1 MIQTPFWSSISS
13 LSARNFV
20 RYRLISTLL
29 LFARLSILTA
39 MTGGVL
45 TRRYEFC
52 LSVMRRRIWF
62 SEAIAAYERL
72 REFKSR
78 DQSSLIAHCKYRHV
92 VEAHDFC
99 FGKRWI
105 RRVFVRI
112 CIRIRHIRYTVM
124 KKTGCKPNGRFRD
137 AHVVFD
143 EMLKKD
149 CTPNV
154 IT

>member
-1 MIQTPFWSSISS
+1 MF
-13 LSARNFV
+13 RF
-20 RYRLISTLL
+20 
-29 LFARLSILTA
+29 
-39 MTGGVL
+39 
-45 TRRYEFC
+45 RRTT
-52 LSVMRRRIWF
+52 
-62 SEAIAAYERL
+62 
-72 REFKSR
+72 
-78 DQSSLIAHCKYRHV
+78 QSSLIAHCKYRHV

-99 FGKRWI
+99 FGKRWLG
-105 RRVFVRI
+105 RVFVRI

-124 KKTGCKPNGRFRD
+124 KKTGCKPNGASCNKIIIKLVYENGRFRD